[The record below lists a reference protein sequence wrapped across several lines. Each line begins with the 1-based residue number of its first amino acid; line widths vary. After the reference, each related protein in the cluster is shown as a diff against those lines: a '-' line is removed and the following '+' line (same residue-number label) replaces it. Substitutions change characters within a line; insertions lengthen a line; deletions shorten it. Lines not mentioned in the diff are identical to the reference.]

1 LQFDTPANATL
12 QCLLKL
18 TVAADR
24 TEHTLNIFFEE
35 TVMTNTALLFV
46 NLGPTELII
55 LLVIV
60 LILFGANRVPQLMK
74 GMGEG
79 IRNFKSGMNEEPK
92 ETKETK

>member
-1 LQFDTPANATL
+1 
-12 QCLLKL
+12 
-18 TVAADR
+18 
-24 TEHTLNIFFEE
+24 
-35 TVMTNTALLFV
+35 MTNTALLFV